1 MSCVRA
7 CSQSSYCC
15 CSRCVGGRGLVGS
28 VVGLGG
34 GKLELGK
41 RFIDLMS
48 ILCIAGTYTAR
59 NHVTIVGYVVRWGM
73 GGVWNGGFPLIHS
86 FRQVIW
92 LECES
97 KVSILTAPLVIKTCM
112 PRQKVLFGLPE
123 SQLLQNS
130 FRGAPSSTTPCLSPP
145 PDTAGMPDFFFFLV
159 GVVTRSSAR
168 A

>member
-112 PRQKVLFGLPE
+112 PRQKVLLGLPAKFQTWTLAVWLWPSPE
-123 SQLLQNS
+123 SQLSKFS
-130 FRGAPSSTTPCLSPP
+130 FRGAPSSTNP
-145 PDTAGMPDFFFFLV
+145 
-159 GVVTRSSAR
+159 
-168 A
+168 